1 MSRLVS
7 ELEINFS
14 KYEHGTSAYHTYKR
28 NEKQS
33 QSQSQ
38 SQGQSLQNSKSS
50 AGVNMGNPPS
60 PKATATATANLDV
73 SVSGVSES
81 VEIIKNAKKDANSKK
96 PVKGCLF
103 LEIQ

>member
-28 NEKQS
+28 NEKQ
-33 QSQSQ
+33 
-38 SQGQSLQNSKSS
+38 GQSLQNSKSS
-50 AGVNMGNPPS
+50 AAVSIGNQPS
-60 PKATATATANLDV
+60 PKAAANLDI

-81 VEIIKNAKKDANSKK
+81 MEIIKNAKKDADTKK
-96 PVKGCLF
+96 PVKGLF
-103 LEIQ
+103 LKFNNNNNFIR